1 MKLEFPV
8 IFDDLFCLIFLGLN
22 EEDPQAP
29 GQNLSVYKESFEDQ
43 FLRDTEFFYTR
54 ESSDFLNQ
62 NPMTEY
68 MKKAET
74 RLKEE
79 ERRVQI
85 YLHETTLDRLIK
97 TCNKV
102 LIEKHLDH
110 FHDEFQNLLNADKN
124 EDLGRMYQLVSRIP
138 DGVTELKR
146 LLENHINNQ
155 GLAAIEKL
163 GEESVNVSFLNSN
176 IFTIFSTKKNFDHF
190 SRQIKVVKTT
200 TFSRDFLSVFQ
211 NYFYVTG
218 S

>member
-1 MKLEFPV
+1 M
-8 IFDDLFCLIFLGLN
+8 
-22 EEDPQAP
+22 
-29 GQNLSVYKESFEDQ
+29 
-43 FLRDTEFFYTR
+43 RDTEFFYTR

-176 IFTIFSTKKNFDHF
+176 IFTIFFSQKKIDHF

-200 TFSRDFLSVFQ
+200 TFSRVFWPFFQ
-211 NYFYVTG
+211 NYKCPILRYRILSYMSAQFWMYIASTTPW

>member
-1 MKLEFPV
+1 MKNKLPHFIFTEFAY
-8 IFDDLFCLIFLGLN
+8 IFSGLN

-43 FLRDTEFFYTR
+43 FLSDTERFYTR
-54 ESSDFLNQ
+54 ESSEFLNQ

-85 YLHETTLDRLIK
+85 YLHETTLTSLLK
-97 TCNKV
+97 TCDKV

-124 EDLGRMYQLVSRIP
+124 DDLGRMYQLVSRIP

-155 GLAAIEKL
+155 GLAAIDKL
-163 GEESVNVSFLNSN
+163 GEESVNVRS
-176 IFTIFSTKKNFDHF
+176 IFKICRRFFAP
-190 SRQIKVVKTT
+190 
-200 TFSRDFLSVFQ
+200 
-211 NYFYVTG
+211 
-218 S
+218 

>member
-1 MKLEFPV
+1 MKKRRKNVCE
-8 IFDDLFCLIFLGLN
+8 IFLVDLKCLVNFSQYFGDEMLTHFYILKLILGLN

-43 FLRDTEFFYTR
+43 FLGDTEFFYTR
-54 ESSDFLNQ
+54 ESSEFLNQ

-85 YLHETTLDRLIK
+85 YLHETTLDRLLK
-97 TCNKV
+97 TCDKV

-163 GEESVNVSFLNSN
+163 GEESVNVSFL
-176 IFTIFSTKKNFDHF
+176 IPDFMEVYNF
-190 SRQIKVVKTT
+190 
-200 TFSRDFLSVFQ
+200 
-211 NYFYVTG
+211 G
-218 S
+218 A